1 MKKNNMKSIL
11 FTFLT
16 LVLLHFDAHS
26 QKIIRIYLDNNVP
39 VTTVINESKTFKA
52 EIKAKKY
59 ARAKK
64 LVLKIENDKASVFK
78 NSLELTNKK
87 DSVLYKLE
95 ENIKEPNTYLF
106 DVNKLRSLIK
116 KYPILIISLLEE
128 PKNPQ
133 MRVRSKSTV
142 LMNIHFN

>member
-1 MKKNNMKSIL
+1 MKSIL
-11 FTFLT
+11 YTFLI
-16 LVLLHFDAHS
+16 LVLLHFNAHS

-39 VTTVINESKTFKA
+39 VTTVINETKILNA
-52 EIKAKKY
+52 EIKVKKY

-64 LVLKIENDKASVFK
+64 LVLKIDNDKASVFK
-78 NSLELTNKK
+78 HSLELTNKQ

-95 ENIKEPNTYLF
+95 ENIKEPNIYLF
-106 DVNKLRSLIK
+106 DLNKLRGLIK
-116 KYPILIISLLEE
+116 KYPTLIISLLEE

-133 MRVRSKSTV
+133 IRVRSKSTV